1 VFVVGGEKVLTSKY
15 LLSYVMKLCSSYI
28 IVGLIRSLWKI
39 NSDLYY
45 TGLNGM
51 EMYLIAGD
59 WSSLYNVEG
68 CGRGCYILR
77 GCLRAGNLRL
87 WLSIR
92 LYVLNIPLEEH
103 LA

>member
-1 VFVVGGEKVLTSKY
+1 
-15 LLSYVMKLCSSYI
+15 
-28 IVGLIRSLWKI
+28 
-39 NSDLYY
+39 
-45 TGLNGM
+45 M

-103 LA
+103 LAGRSTFKMVYLFILGGL

>member
-1 VFVVGGEKVLTSKY
+1 
-15 LLSYVMKLCSSYI
+15 MKLCSFYI

-51 EMYLIAGD
+51 VCRYSYGDLIVGD

-92 LYVLNIPLEEH
+92 LYVLIIPLEEH